1 MKKILIFLP
10 LLVLMAACQK
20 DWDEQNVKVATDH
33 ALLAPGETFQIN
45 VLSEGDATF
54 SAWEGDSLT
63 CTTLSGSGLVTAKA
77 EVAARDTDFVKV
89 SIKGLRSKNVV
100 VIVDPAAVSE

>member
-20 DWDEQNVKVATDH
+20 DWDEQNVKVATDY

-54 SAWEGDSLT
+54 SAWESDSLT

-100 VIVDPAAVSE
+100 VIVDPAVAQE